1 MKIYDELINRKSNGS
16 KLNIEQLTKE
26 DFYFMY
32 IEEGKTDYEI
42 AQLYD
47 VTENKIEK
55 LRKKWNIKVT
65 QEFISDIE
73 TMNKIYEI
81 FGRGYKFDYSSII
94 LKEHLGIPKFD
105 DLFLPTLEILKDG
118 QVHSIKEFWKLTEK
132 QEY

>member
-55 LRKKWNIKVT
+55 LRKNGT
-65 QEFISDIE
+65 
-73 TMNKIYEI
+73 
-81 FGRGYKFDYSSII
+81 
-94 LKEHLGIPKFD
+94 
-105 DLFLPTLEILKDG
+105 
-118 QVHSIKEFWKLTEK
+118 
-132 QEY
+132 